1 MNNLIDESVT
11 LENIELGRNCWI
23 RTFSVIK
30 NSQLHSNIFIG
41 FKAYIE
47 NVEIADNVQIATGA
61 VISGGDS
68 GILIEEGCWLGANVT
83 IQGKNIKIGNHSVIG
98 ANTFITHSIPPHSIV
113 YGNPNI
119 IKRRS
124 YILDG
129 EPNFDELLT
138 RMIKLKKL
146 GKYLKQDDNQNFI
159 SASIK
164 GAPVHIG
171 ENNILIGR
179 HLDGVGGI
187 DFKNNISIGNG
198 VVLEAAGGIEIGDN
212 TIIEDD
218 VVIVSNTHDY
228 KKLSLPM
235 LLAPVTIGSNVHI
248 GRGTLILGGVTIPS
262 GSIIREGSFIRK

>member
-1 MNNLIDESVT
+1 MAVSITKHQWLFDSSLRKT
-11 LENIELGRNCWI
+11 LYKNC
-23 RTFSVIK
+23 TEKCCLF
-30 NSQLHSNIFIG
+30 
-41 FKAYIE
+41 
-47 NVEIADNVQIATGA
+47 
-61 VISGGDS
+61 
-68 GILIEEGCWLGANVT
+68 
-83 IQGKNIKIGNHSVIG
+83 
-98 ANTFITHSIPPHSIV
+98 
-113 YGNPNI
+113 
-119 IKRRS
+119 
-124 YILDG
+124 
-129 EPNFDELLT
+129 
-138 RMIKLKKL
+138 
-146 GKYLKQDDNQNFI
+146 
-159 SASIK
+159 
-164 GAPVHIG
+164 
-171 ENNILIGR
+171 NNILIGR